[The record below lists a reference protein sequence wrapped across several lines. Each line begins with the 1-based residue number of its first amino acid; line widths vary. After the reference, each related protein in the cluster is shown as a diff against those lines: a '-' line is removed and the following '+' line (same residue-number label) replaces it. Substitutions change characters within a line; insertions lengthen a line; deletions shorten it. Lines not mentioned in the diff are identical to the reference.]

1 MEIISKKEKKI
12 VLLEEIENSLI
23 NAIRRYVYKI
33 PVIAVDEVEITK
45 NDSALYDETV
55 AHRIGLIPLKSKKQ
69 KGEMNLKTKKE
80 GFVYSEELKGDAEV
94 AYDKIPITLLDKD
107 QELELKATFKMG
119 VGSEH
124 SKFSPGFITFR
135 NESEITLD
143 KELKNEIERIDPHIE
158 IKEKGDK
165 IIILDNKEKEILDVC
180 EGISE
185 EKGKKAEI
193 KDTKNIIIN
202 IESFGQLKTE
212 DIFKKAISVFKK
224 DLSEIAKK
232 IK

>member
-1 MEIISKKEKKI
+1 MEIINKKEKKI

-33 PVIAVDEVEITK
+33 PVVAVDEVEITK
-45 NDSALYDETV
+45 NDSALYDETI

-69 KGEMNLKTKKE
+69 KGEVKLKTKKE
-80 GFVYSEELKGDAEV
+80 GFVYSEELKGDAEA

-107 QELELKATFKMG
+107 QELELKATFKVG
-119 VGSEH
+119 IGSEH

-143 KELKNEIERIDPHIE
+143 KELKDEIEKVNPNIE
-158 IKEKGDK
+158 IKEKGNK

-185 EKGKKAEI
+185 KNGKKAEV